1 MKTLLKD
8 LMWITILF
16 VMLLVIVDIIG
27 ANL

>member
-16 VMLLVIVDIIG
+16 VMLLVIVDVIG